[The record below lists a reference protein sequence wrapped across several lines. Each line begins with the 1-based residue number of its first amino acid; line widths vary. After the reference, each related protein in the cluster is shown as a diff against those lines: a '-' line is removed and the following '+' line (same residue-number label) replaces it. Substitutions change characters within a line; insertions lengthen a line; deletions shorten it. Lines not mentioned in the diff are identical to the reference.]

1 MEIKTTYQPPT
12 IPRSRQVDKD
22 RGERQQK
29 RDDKKRQPDDRADNS
44 GDDDHDRIDTY
55 A

>member
-22 RGERQQK
+22 RGEQAQK
-29 RDDKKRQPDDRADNS
+29 RDDQKRQPDDRPETA
-44 GDDDHDRIDTY
+44 GDDDHERIDTY